1 MNPNLKAK
9 LDSKYYS
16 RVRNWPSLFDIK
28 TGAKILDI
36 GCGRGVLGG
45 YLRDKYAAKVTGI
58 DIISENITVASHILH
73 QAILGDIET
82 MDISTLERNFDY
94 IIFSDSLEH
103 LLEPQ
108 DVLETIKP
116 LLAPGG
122 NVLIAIP
129 NIRNFRVTVPLLFSD
144 QWEYQD
150 EGLLD
155 RTHLRFFTQSSIC
168 KLLDRCGYQ
177 VEALYLDLPLSS
189 KVGVLN
195 IFTFGLFK
203 RILTAHYFVKTSLK
217 RY

>member
-1 MNPNLKAK
+1 
-9 LDSKYYS
+9 
-16 RVRNWPSLFDIK
+16 
-28 TGAKILDI
+28 
-36 GCGRGVLGG
+36 
-45 YLRDKYAAKVTGI
+45 
-58 DIISENITVASHILH
+58 
-73 QAILGDIET
+73 